1 MDMTTIVVAA
11 SIPSAFTGFCFWLI
25 EQNLKKRA
33 DNEKEEREERQ
44 RQLDER
50 EQIRE
55 KNELCIINSVNAAN
69 SARRGHSQSRAENP
83 GCTLQW
89 RHARSPGLRSEGQA
103 RTKELSERASTETYH
118 RGRRTN
124 IMKNIDWK
132 RKLTSR
138 KLWTAVASFV
148 SMMIVATGGAE
159 NTATQVTALIM
170 AGASVV
176 AYIIGEGLTDSAN
189 IGSDDSEE

>member
-1 MDMTTIVVAA
+1 
-11 SIPSAFTGFCFWLI
+11 
-25 EQNLKKRA
+25 
-33 DNEKEEREERQ
+33 
-44 RQLDER
+44 
-50 EQIRE
+50 
-55 KNELCIINSVNAAN
+55 
-69 SARRGHSQSRAENP
+69 
-83 GCTLQW
+83 
-89 RHARSPGLRSEGQA
+89 
-103 RTKELSERASTETYH
+103 
-118 RGRRTN
+118 
-124 IMKNIDWK
+124 MKNIDWK

-189 IGSDDSEE
+189 IGSEAQSTQGGHQAALFYLGGMQDGNHRETA

>member
-1 MDMTTIVVAA
+1 MM
-11 SIPSAFTGFCFWLI
+11 
-25 EQNLKKRA
+25 N
-33 DNEKEEREERQ
+33 N
-44 RQLDER
+44 
-50 EQIRE
+50 
-55 KNELCIINSVNAAN
+55 INW
-69 SARRGHSQSRAENP
+69 
-83 GCTLQW
+83 T
-89 RHARSPGLRSEGQA
+89 
-103 RTKELSERASTETYH
+103 
-118 RGRRTN
+118 
-124 IMKNIDWK
+124 

-189 IGSDDSEE
+189 AADKEEDEIV

>member
-1 MDMTTIVVAA
+1 M
-11 SIPSAFTGFCFWLI
+11 
-25 EQNLKKRA
+25 KK
-33 DNEKEEREERQ
+33 
-44 RQLDER
+44 
-50 EQIRE
+50 
-55 KNELCIINSVNAAN
+55 
-69 SARRGHSQSRAENP
+69 
-83 GCTLQW
+83 
-89 RHARSPGLRSEGQA
+89 
-103 RTKELSERASTETYH
+103 
-118 RGRRTN
+118 
-124 IMKNIDWK
+124 IDWV

-189 IGSDDSEE
+189 ATGGVIEEGILLENEDEQ